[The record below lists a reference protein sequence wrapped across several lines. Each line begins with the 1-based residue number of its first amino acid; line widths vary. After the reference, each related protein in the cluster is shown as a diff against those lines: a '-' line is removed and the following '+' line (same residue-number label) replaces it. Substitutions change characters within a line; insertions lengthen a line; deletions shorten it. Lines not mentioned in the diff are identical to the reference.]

1 MEGKVSLD
9 QKDQKKLCM
18 EGVYKLVLKDMDH
31 LKKNGMG
38 IWLKNIKYINIRQE

>member
-31 LKKNGMG
+31 LKKMEWEYG
-38 IWLKNIKYINIRQE
+38 